1 MAQWNGN
8 RPLIV
13 LTFELEGE
21 VFALEATHVREILD
35 PGPVTEVPN
44 SAPHVGGLINV
55 RGKVVPLAD
64 IRLKFGMSQRPA
76 TIDTRFV
83 VIEAMVDGDPV
94 IVAILADK
102 VHEIAEMAAASL
114 EETPRIGMRWRPDYI
129 TCVGKRGPDFII
141 VLDIGRILSAD
152 SQPRLTAA

>member
-44 SAPHVGGLINV
+44 SNPHVNGLINV

-64 IRLKFGMSQRPA
+64 IRLKFGMAPCPA

-83 VIEAMVDGDPV
+83 VIEAIVDGDPV
-94 IVAILADK
+94 TVAILADK

-129 TCVGKRGPDFII
+129 TCVGKRGSDFII

-152 SQPRLTAA
+152 GPSRLTAA